1 MIEKIKYESSLVKKW
16 FAQTESNENLL
27 NEPGVI
33 DIVLELMHHFDI
45 KSNKRLLKRFEKLDY
60 AKTFFKQESLR
71 DVVSK
76 GKFLRGTFGAALKD
90 FWESPDY
97 DKDLFK
103 DGLKIAKENKKDF
116 KLTEKEEKFWAA
128 IFAEHDLIHFFFNL
142 KNTTMGEISVITFTI
157 AKSFR
162 RSFFTIIFF
171 SIIGALLDFLK
182 NPIGLAVLKRKVKE
196 VHSINLHHYDIY
208 KLIWKAYRSGRR
220 CPWMLSINWHDRLHE
235 PLHIVK
241 EELGLDV
248 NADFSFYQHMEKELE
263 KVNWWKEYAKRSAPQ
278 QQQLVYT
285 LVQNKGVPFKISP
298 SVKRF
303 GDWS

>member
-1 MIEKIKYESSLVKKW
+1 MLEKIKYESSLVKKW
-16 FAQTESNENLL
+16 FAQTESNEDIN
-27 NEPGVI
+27 NPGVI

-60 AKTFFKQESLR
+60 AKIFFEQESLR

-90 FWESPDY
+90 FWKSPDY

-103 DGLKIAKENKKDF
+103 DGLKIAQENKKDF
-116 KLTEKEEKFWAA
+116 NLTEKEKKFWAA
-128 IFAEHDLIHFFFNL
+128 IFAEHDLTHFFFNL
-142 KNTTMGEISVITFTI
+142 KSTTMGELSVISFTI

-196 VHSINLHHYDIY
+196 VHSIKLQHYDIL
-208 KLIWKAYRSGRR
+208 KVVWKAYRNGKR
-220 CPWMLSINWHDRLHE
+220 CPWLLSINWHDRLHE
-235 PLHIVK
+235 PLHLVK
-241 EELGLDV
+241 EELGLDI
-248 NADFSFYQHMEKELE
+248 NADFKFYRRTEKEMA
-263 KVNWWKEYAKRSAPQ
+263 KVNWWKEYGKRSAPQ

-285 LVQNKGVPFKISP
+285 LVQNKGVPFKIP
-298 SVKRF
+298 TSVKRF

>member
-1 MIEKIKYESSLVKKW
+1 MFEKIKYESSLVKKW
-16 FAQTESNENLL
+16 FAQIESNENT

-45 KSNKRLLKRFEKLDY
+45 KSNKRLLKRFEKRKY
-60 AKTFFKQESLR
+60 AKTFFEQESLR

-76 GKFLRGTFGAALKD
+76 GKFLRGTFGAALKE

-116 KLTEKEEKFWAA
+116 NLTKKEEKFWAA
-128 IFAEHDLIHFFFNL
+128 IFAEHDLIHLFFNL
-142 KNTTMGEISVITFTI
+142 KNTTMGELSVISFTI

-171 SIIGALLDFLK
+171 SIVGAVLEFLK
-182 NPIGLAVLKRKVKE
+182 NPIGLAVLKRRVKE
-196 VHSINLHHYDIY
+196 VHSIKLQHYDIL
-208 KLIWKAYRSGRR
+208 KLVWKAYRNGKR

-235 PLHIVK
+235 PLHLVK
-241 EELGLDV
+241 EELGLDI
-248 NADFSFYQHMEKELE
+248 NADFSFYQHMEKEMA
-263 KVNWWKEYAKRSAPQ
+263 KVNWWKEYGKRSAPQ

-285 LVQNKGVPFKISP
+285 LVQNKGVPFKIPS

>member
-1 MIEKIKYESSLVKKW
+1 MFEKIKYESSLVKKW
-16 FAQTESNENLL
+16 FAQIESNDNT

-45 KSNKRLLKRFEKLDY
+45 KSNKRLLKRFEKLNY
-60 AKTFFKQESLR
+60 AETFFKQESLR

-76 GKFLRGTFGAALKD
+76 GKFLRGTFGAALKE

-116 KLTEKEEKFWAA
+116 NLTKKEEKFWAA
-128 IFAEHDLIHFFFNL
+128 IFAEHDLIHLFFNL
-142 KNTTMGEISVITFTI
+142 KNTTMGELSVISFTI

-171 SIIGALLDFLK
+171 SIVGAVLEFLK
-182 NPIGLAVLKRKVKE
+182 NPIGLAVLKRRVKE
-196 VHSINLHHYDIY
+196 VHSIKLQHYDIL
-208 KLIWKAYRSGRR
+208 KLVWKAYRNGKR
-220 CPWMLSINWHDRLHE
+220 CPWLLSINWHDRLHE
-235 PLHIVK
+235 PLHLVK
-241 EELGLDV
+241 EELGLNI
-248 NADFSFYQHMEKELE
+248 NANFSFYQHMEKEMA
-263 KVNWWKEYAKRSAPQ
+263 KVNWWKEYGKRSAPQ

-285 LVQNKGVPFKISP
+285 LVQNKGVPFKIPS

>member
-1 MIEKIKYESSLVKKW
+1 MFEKIKYESSLVKKW
-16 FAQTESNENLL
+16 FAQIESNDNT

-45 KSNKRLLKRFEKLDY
+45 KSNKRLLKRFEKLKY
-60 AKTFFKQESLR
+60 AETFFEQESLR

-76 GKFLRGTFGAALKD
+76 GKFLRGTFGAALKE

-116 KLTEKEEKFWAA
+116 NLTKKEEKFWAA
-128 IFAEHDLIHFFFNL
+128 IFAEHDLIHLFFDL
-142 KNTTMGEISVITFTI
+142 KNTTMGELSVISFTI

-171 SIIGALLDFLK
+171 ALVGAVLEFLK
-182 NPIGLAVLKRKVKE
+182 QPIGLAVLKRRVKE
-196 VHSINLHHYDIY
+196 VHSIKLQHYDIL
-208 KLIWKAYRSGRR
+208 KVVWKAYRNGKR

-248 NADFSFYQHMEKELE
+248 NANFKFYYHVEKEMA
-263 KVNWWKEYAKRSAPQ
+263 KVNWWKEYGKRTAYQ
-278 QQQLVYT
+278 QQILVNR
-285 LVQNKGVPFKISP
+285 LVENKGVPFKILP
-298 SVKRF
+298 
-303 GDWS
+303 

>member
-1 MIEKIKYESSLVKKW
+1 MFEKIKYESSLVKKW
-16 FAQTESNENLL
+16 FAQIESNDNT

-33 DIVLELMHHFDI
+33 DIVLELMHHFDL
-45 KSNKRLLKRFEKLDY
+45 KSNKRLLKMFEKLNY
-60 AKTFFKQESLR
+60 AETFFEQESLR

-76 GKFLRGTFGAALKD
+76 GKFLRGTFGAALKE

-116 KLTEKEEKFWAA
+116 NLTKKEEKFWAA
-128 IFAEHDLIHFFFNL
+128 IFAEHDLIHLFFDL
-142 KNTTMGEISVITFTI
+142 KNTTMGELSVISFTI

-171 SIIGALLDFLK
+171 SIVGALLEFLK
-182 NPIGLAVLKRKVKE
+182 QPIGLAILKRRVKE
-196 VHSINLHHYDIY
+196 VHSIKLQHYDIL
-208 KLIWKAYRSGRR
+208 KVVWKAYRNGKR

-248 NADFSFYQHMEKELE
+248 NANFEFYSHVEKEMA
-263 KVNWWKEYAKRSAPQ
+263 KVNWWKEYGKRTAYQ
-278 QQQLVYT
+278 QQILVNR
-285 LVQNKGVPFKISP
+285 LVENKGVPFKILP
-298 SVKRF
+298 
-303 GDWS
+303 

>member
-16 FAQTESNENLL
+16 FAQIESNENL
-27 NEPGVI
+27 NEPRVI

-60 AKTFFKQESLR
+60 AKTFFEQESLR
-71 DVVSK
+71 DVVTK

-128 IFAEHDLIHFFFNL
+128 IFAEHDLIHFFFDL

-171 SIIGALLDFLK
+171 SIIGALLNFLK
-182 NPIGLAVLKRKVKE
+182 NPIGLAVLKRRVKE
-196 VHSINLHHYDIY
+196 VHSIKLQHYDIL
-208 KLIWKAYRSGRR
+208 KVVWKAYRNGKR
-220 CPWMLSINWHDRLHE
+220 CPWFLSINWHDRLHE

>member
-1 MIEKIKYESSLVKKW
+1 MFEKIKYESSLVKKW
-16 FAQTESNENLL
+16 FAQIESNDNT

-45 KSNKRLLKRFEKLDY
+45 KSNKRLLKRFEKLNY
-60 AKTFFKQESLR
+60 AETFFEQESLR

-76 GKFLRGTFGAALKD
+76 GKFLRGTFGAALKE

-116 KLTEKEEKFWAA
+116 NLTKKEEKFWAA
-128 IFAEHDLIHFFFNL
+128 IFAEHDLIHLFFDL
-142 KNTTMGEISVITFTI
+142 KNTTMGELSVISFTI

-171 SIIGALLDFLK
+171 ALVGAVLEFLK
-182 NPIGLAVLKRKVKE
+182 QPIGLAVLKRRVKE
-196 VHSINLHHYDIY
+196 VHSIKLQHYDIL
-208 KLIWKAYRSGRR
+208 KVVWKAYRNGKR

-248 NADFSFYQHMEKELE
+248 NANFEFYYHVEKEMA
-263 KVNWWKEYAKRSAPQ
+263 KVNWWKEYGKRTAYQ
-278 QQQLVYT
+278 QQILVNR
-285 LVQNKGVPFKISP
+285 LVQNKGVPFKILP
-298 SVKRF
+298 
-303 GDWS
+303 

>member
-16 FAQTESNENLL
+16 FAQTESNENV

-33 DIVLELMHHFDI
+33 DIVLELMHHFDV

-60 AKTFFKQESLR
+60 AKTFFEQEPLR

-97 DKDLFK
+97 DKDLLK
-103 DGLKIAKENKKDF
+103 DGLKIAKETKKNF
-116 KLTEKEEKFWAA
+116 KLTEKEKKFWAA
-128 IFAEHDLIHFFFNL
+128 IFAEHDLIHFFFDL
-142 KNTTMGEISVITFTI
+142 KNTTMGELSVISFTI

-171 SIIGALLDFLK
+171 SIIGALIEFLR
-182 NPIGLAVLKRKVKE
+182 NPIGLAVLKRRVKE
-196 VHSINLHHYDIY
+196 VHSIKLQHYDIL
-208 KLIWKAYRSGRR
+208 KLVWKAYRNGKR
-220 CPWMLSINWHDRLHE
+220 CPWLLSINWHDRLHE
-235 PLHIVK
+235 PLHLVK
-241 EELGLDV
+241 EELGLNI
-248 NADFSFYQHMEKELE
+248 NANFSFYQHMEKEMA
-263 KVNWWKEYAKRSAPQ
+263 KVNWWKEYGKRSAPQ

-285 LVQNKGVPFKISP
+285 LVQNKGVPFKIPP

>member
-1 MIEKIKYESSLVKKW
+1 MFEKIKYESSLVKKW
-16 FAQTESNENLL
+16 FAQIESNDNT

-45 KSNKRLLKRFEKLDY
+45 KSNKRLLKRFEKRKY
-60 AKTFFKQESLR
+60 AKTFFEQESLR
-71 DVVSK
+71 DVVSE
-76 GKFLRGTFGAALKD
+76 GKFLRGTFGAALKE

-116 KLTEKEEKFWAA
+116 NLTKKEEKFWAA
-128 IFAEHDLIHFFFNL
+128 IFAEHDLIHLFFNL
-142 KNTTMGEISVITFTI
+142 KNTTMGELSVISFTI

-171 SIIGALLDFLK
+171 SIVGAVLEFLK
-182 NPIGLAVLKRKVKE
+182 NPIALAILKRRVKE
-196 VHSINLHHYDIY
+196 VHSIKLQHYDIL
-208 KLIWKAYRSGRR
+208 KLVWKAYRNGKR

-235 PLHIVK
+235 PLHLVK

-248 NADFSFYQHMEKELE
+248 NANFEFYRHMEKEMA
-263 KVNWWKEYAKRSAPQ
+263 KVNWWKEYGKRSAPQ

-285 LVQNKGVPFKISP
+285 LVQNKGVPFKIPS

>member
-1 MIEKIKYESSLVKKW
+1 MFEKIKYESSLVKKW
-16 FAQTESNENLL
+16 FAQIESNDNT

-45 KSNKRLLKRFEKLDY
+45 KSNKRLLKRFEKLNY
-60 AKTFFKQESLR
+60 AETFFKQESLR

-76 GKFLRGTFGAALKD
+76 GKFLRGTFGAALKE

-116 KLTEKEEKFWAA
+116 NLTKKEEKFWAA
-128 IFAEHDLIHFFFNL
+128 IFAEHDLIHLFFNL
-142 KNTTMGEISVITFTI
+142 KNTTMGELSVISFTI

-171 SIIGALLDFLK
+171 SIVGAVLEFLK

-196 VHSINLHHYDIY
+196 VHSIKLQHYDIL
-208 KLIWKAYRSGRR
+208 KLIWKAYRNGKR
-220 CPWMLSINWHDRLHE
+220 CSWLLSINWHDRLHE

-248 NADFSFYQHMEKELE
+248 NADFSFYQHMEKEMA

>member
-220 CPWMLSINWHDRLHE
+220 CPWFLSINWHDRLHE

>member
-1 MIEKIKYESSLVKKW
+1 MFEKIKYESSLVKKW
-16 FAQTESNENLL
+16 FAQIESNDNT

-45 KSNKRLLKRFEKLDY
+45 KSNKRLLKRFEKLKY
-60 AKTFFKQESLR
+60 AETFFEQESLR

-76 GKFLRGTFGAALKD
+76 GKFLRGTFGAALKE

-103 DGLKIAKENKKDF
+103 DGLRIAKENKKDF
-116 KLTEKEEKFWAA
+116 NLTKKEEKFWAA
-128 IFAEHDLIHFFFNL
+128 IFAEHDLIHLFFDL
-142 KNTTMGEISVITFTI
+142 KNTTMGELSVISFTI

-171 SIIGALLDFLK
+171 SIVGALLEFLK
-182 NPIGLAVLKRKVKE
+182 QPIGLAILKRRVKE
-196 VHSINLHHYDIY
+196 VHSIKLQHYDIL
-208 KLIWKAYRSGRR
+208 KVVWKAYRNGKR

-248 NADFSFYQHMEKELE
+248 NANFEFYSHVEKEMA
-263 KVNWWKEYAKRSAPQ
+263 KVNWWKEYGKRTAYQ
-278 QQQLVYT
+278 QQILVNR
-285 LVQNKGVPFKISP
+285 LVENKGVPFKILP
-298 SVKRF
+298 
-303 GDWS
+303 

>member
-1 MIEKIKYESSLVKKW
+1 MLEKIKYESSLVKKW
-16 FAQTESNENLL
+16 FAQTESNQNI

-60 AKTFFKQESLR
+60 AKTFFEQESLR

-76 GKFLRGTFGAALKD
+76 GKFLRGTLGAALKE

-97 DKDLFK
+97 SKDLFK
-103 DGLKIAKENKKDF
+103 DGLKIAEETKKDF
-116 KLTEKEEKFWAA
+116 NLTEKEKKFWAA
-128 IFAEHDLIHFFFNL
+128 IFAEHDLIHFFFDL

-171 SIIGALLDFLK
+171 ALVGNLLEFLR
-182 NPIGLAVLKRKVKE
+182 NPIALIRLRWNVRK

-208 KLIWKAYRSGRR
+208 KLIWKAYRSGRK

-235 PLHIVK
+235 PFHIVK

-248 NADFSFYQHMEKELE
+248 NADFKFYQQMEKELE
-263 KVNWWKEYAKRSAPQ
+263 KVNWWKEYAKRTSFQ
-278 QQQLVYT
+278 QQVLVAR
-285 LVQNKGVPFKISP
+285 LVKNNGIPFKILP
-298 SVKRF
+298 
-303 GDWS
+303 

>member
-1 MIEKIKYESSLVKKW
+1 MFEKIKYESSLVKKW
-16 FAQTESNENLL
+16 FAQIESNDNT

-45 KSNKRLLKRFEKLDY
+45 KSNKRLLKRFEKLKY
-60 AKTFFKQESLR
+60 AETFFEQESLR

-76 GKFLRGTFGAALKD
+76 GKFLRGTFGAALKE

-103 DGLKIAKENKKDF
+103 DGLRIAKENKKDF
-116 KLTEKEEKFWAA
+116 NLTKKEEKFWAA
-128 IFAEHDLIHFFFNL
+128 IFAEHDLIHLFFDL
-142 KNTTMGEISVITFTI
+142 KNTTMGELSVISFTI

-171 SIIGALLDFLK
+171 ALVGAVLEFLK
-182 NPIGLAVLKRKVKE
+182 QPIGLAVLKRRVKE
-196 VHSINLHHYDIY
+196 VHSIKLQHYDIL
-208 KLIWKAYRSGRR
+208 KVVWKAYRNGKR

-248 NADFSFYQHMEKELE
+248 NANFKFYYHVEKEMA
-263 KVNWWKEYAKRSAPQ
+263 KVNWWKEYGKRTAYQ
-278 QQQLVYT
+278 QQILVNR
-285 LVQNKGVPFKISP
+285 LVENKGVPFKILP
-298 SVKRF
+298 
-303 GDWS
+303 

>member
-1 MIEKIKYESSLVKKW
+1 MFEKIKYESSLVKKW
-16 FAQTESNENLL
+16 FAQTESNENI

-60 AKTFFKQESLR
+60 AKTFFEQESLR

-103 DGLKIAKENKKDF
+103 DGLKIAEETKKDF
-116 KLTEKEEKFWAA
+116 KLTEKEKKFWAA
-128 IFAEHDLIHFFFNL
+128 IFAEHDLIHLFFNL
-142 KNTTMGEISVITFTI
+142 KNTSMGEISVITFTI

-171 SIIGALLDFLK
+171 ALVGALLEFLR
-182 NPIGLAVLKRKVKE
+182 NPIGLIRLRWNVRKV
-196 VHSINLHHYDIY
+196 HSLNLHHYDIL
-208 KLIWKAYRSGRR
+208 KLIWKAYRNGKR

-248 NADFSFYQHMEKELE
+248 NANFKFYRQMEKELE
-263 KVNWWKEYAKRSAPQ
+263 KLNWWKEYAKRTAFQ
-278 QQQLVYT
+278 QQILVAR
-285 LVQNKGVPFKISP
+285 LVKNNGVPFKILP
-298 SVKRF
+298 
-303 GDWS
+303 